1 MPPCWAPNA
10 REGEKAD
17 FTWEGHTA
25 AATVKDS
32 LGKEVHL
39 EEPTPGAHLPHKARP
54 RHQNRGQCGVQE
66 ETGFGKFCLFAYWV
80 VRLIWAGSYF
90 RDLQSLPSEPFFS

>member
-39 EEPTPGAHLPHKARP
+39 EEPTPGAHLPHKARASSP
-54 RHQNRGQCGVQE
+54 EPWSVWGSGRNRIWKVL
-66 ETGFGKFCLFAYWV
+66 FVCLLGGAF
-80 VRLIWAGSYF
+80 
-90 RDLQSLPSEPFFS
+90 DLGRKLF